1 MLPCGGQT
9 KRHGSVKGTFE
20 QSGAACRLM
29 WKERQ
34 RRWIWNLNRVQCERS
49 TKLDNRFSCETDF
62 LWQMLATPPS
72 IHSSEEA
79 LRLVPPKAWR
89 WQQAA
94 RQLQITACKPV
105 RHHEHVSE
113 SAVTRG
119 GAAAGRS
126 GWLFPRWGVVRVYVT
141 ACFYSSGPPGP
152 EEIFTSFWLKADF
165 YRPVTKRWRHAPLL
179 QTGER
184 WSRYPPPTEPLQ
196 NILYPVGWTLSRTFH
211 AFWTEPGRGRTLGP
225 PRLQNDGSR
234 CRKEIPEACTWGGLQ
249 LREPWPASGGGG
261 TWLAQEEDKMF
272 PTKACVSPEP
282 QQSDSDCPAGGWGGV
297 WIWTNSFHR
306 NQLNTKK

>member
-105 RHHEHVSE
+105 RLHEHVSE

-119 GAAAGRS
+119 GGCSRPLWLAVPSLRCCAGLRN
-126 GWLFPRWGVVRVYVT
+126 GLF
-141 ACFYSSGPPGP
+141 
-152 EEIFTSFWLKADF
+152 
-165 YRPVTKRWRHAPLL
+165 
-179 QTGER
+179 
-184 WSRYPPPTEPLQ
+184 
-196 NILYPVGWTLSRTFH
+196 
-211 AFWTEPGRGRTLGP
+211 
-225 PRLQNDGSR
+225 
-234 CRKEIPEACTWGGLQ
+234 LQ
-249 LREPWPASGGGG
+249 LRTPGPRGNIYKLLTES
-261 TWLAQEEDKMF
+261 WL
-272 PTKACVSPEP
+272 
-282 QQSDSDCPAGGWGGV
+282 
-297 WIWTNSFHR
+297 
-306 NQLNTKK
+306 L